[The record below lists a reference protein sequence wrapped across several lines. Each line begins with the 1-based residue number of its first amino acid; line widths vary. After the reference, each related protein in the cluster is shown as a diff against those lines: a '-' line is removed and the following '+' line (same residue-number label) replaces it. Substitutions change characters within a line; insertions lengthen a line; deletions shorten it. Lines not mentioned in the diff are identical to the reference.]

1 MWNKLLIIIGAA
13 FIVVMVISVCIARL
27 ATQDAKTE
35 AANTRAEAAKQAEAQ
50 AQADLAACLE
60 RERQAAKAR
69 TIETQTIRDMEIKQ
83 HESTAKFNEIRS
95 DSCHI
100 DDDARLDQRVR
111 ELAIDAYRVAICTES
126 AAADSAAVPA
136 AARPGTP

>member
-1 MWNKLLIIIGAA
+1 MKPYILPFIIIVLAFLVIVSIAA
-13 FIVVMVISVCIARL
+13 VRM
-27 ATQDAKTE
+27 ATHKADASS
-35 AANTRAEAAKQAEAQ
+35 ARAEAAKQAEAQ

-60 RERQAAKAR
+60 RERQTAKAR

-83 HESTAKFNEIRS
+83 HEATAKFNEIRS

-111 ELAIDAYRVAICTES
+111 ELAIDAYRVAICTDGT
-126 AAADSAAVPA
+126 AADSTTVPA
-136 AARPGTP
+136 TAGTGTP

>member
-1 MWNKLLIIIGAA
+1 MKPYVLPFIIIVLAA
-13 FIVVMVISVCIARL
+13 LVIVSIAAVRT
-27 ATQDAKTE
+27 ATHKAE

-60 RERQAAKAR
+60 REKQTAKAR
-69 TIETQTIRDMEIKQ
+69 TIEAQTIRDMETKQ
-83 HESTAKFNEIRS
+83 HEAVAKFNEIRS

-126 AAADSAAVPA
+126 TAADSTKVSATTGS
-136 AARPGTP
+136 GTP

>member
-1 MWNKLLIIIGAA
+1 MKPYILPFIIIALIALVIVSIAA
-13 FIVVMVISVCIARL
+13 VRA
-27 ATQDAKTE
+27 ATHKAE
-35 AANTRAEAAKQAEAQ
+35 AASARAEDAKQAEAQ

-69 TIETQTIRDMEIKQ
+69 TIDAQTTRDMEIKQ
-83 HESTAKFNEIRS
+83 HEATAKFNEIRS

-126 AAADSAAVPA
+126 TAADSTKVSATTGS
-136 AARPGTP
+136 GTP

>member
-1 MWNKLLIIIGAA
+1 MLNKILDIIAVIL
-13 FIVVMVISVCIARL
+13 FICVVVCAVALRWVN
-27 ATQDAKTE
+27 QYAKTE
-35 AANTRAEAAKQAEAQ
+35 AAKAEAAKQAEAQ

-60 RERQAAKAR
+60 RERQADKAR
-69 TIETQTIRDMEIKQ
+69 TIDTQTIRDMEIKQ
-83 HESTAKFNEIRS
+83 HEATAKFNEIRR

-126 AAADSAAVPA
+126 AAANDPSVSAAA
-136 AARPGTP
+136 GTRTP

>member
-1 MWNKLLIIIGAA
+1 MKPYILPIILIALIALV
-13 FIVVMVISVCIARL
+13 IVSVAVART
-27 ATQDAKTE
+27 ATHKAE
-35 AANTRAEAAKQAEAQ
+35 AANARAEAARQAEAQ

-60 RERQAAKAR
+60 RERQTAKAR
-69 TIETQTIRDMEIKQ
+69 TIETQTTRDMEIKQ
-83 HESTAKFNEIRS
+83 YEAALKFNEIRR

-126 AAADSAAVPA
+126 TAANDPQVPA
-136 AARPGTP
+136 AAGPGTP

>member
-1 MWNKLLIIIGAA
+1 MKPYILPFIIIVLSLLVIVSIAAVRGA
-13 FIVVMVISVCIARL
+13 
-27 ATQDAKTE
+27 THKTE

-60 RERQAAKAR
+60 RERQTAKAR
-69 TIETQTIRDMEIKQ
+69 TIENQTIRDMEIKQ

-111 ELAIDAYRVAICTES
+111 ELAIDAYRVAICTDG
-126 AAADSAAVPA
+126 AAADSATVPA

>member
-1 MWNKLLIIIGAA
+1 MKPYILPFIIIVLALLVIVSIGA
-13 FIVVMVISVCIARL
+13 VRT
-27 ATQDAKTE
+27 ATHKTE
-35 AANTRAEAAKQAEAQ
+35 AANARAEAAKQAEAQ

-69 TIETQTIRDMEIKQ
+69 AIDIQTTRDMEIKQ
-83 HESTAKFNEIRS
+83 HEATAKFNEIRS

-111 ELAIDAYRVAICTES
+111 ELAIDAYRVAICTDGAS
-126 AAADSAAVPA
+126 ADSTKVPA
-136 AARPGTP
+136 TTGSGKP